1 MILYGPNLRRSSQ
14 SVETRLFNNSFPND
28 ANGDVLR
35 RMLTGGDDLCV
46 ARDID
51 FAVVFPSENA
61 AQAFAA
67 NSQLA
72 AYKRTVEHS
81 ECAPGLPYDVIVVR
95 NMLPTHAGITEFEG
109 LLERLA
115 RPLGGRNDGWGCMA
129 QVPNH

>member
-1 MILYGPNLRRSSQ
+1 MILCGPEPVRTSQ
-14 SVETRLFNNSFPND
+14 SLETRLFNNSFPND
-28 ANGDVLR
+28 VNGDVLR
-35 RMLTGGDDLCV
+35 RMLASGDDLSV

-51 FAVVFPSENA
+51 FAVVFPSEKA

-72 AYKRTVEHS
+72 AYKRTVERS
-81 ECAPGLPYDVIVVR
+81 QCAPGLPYDVIVVR
-95 NMLPTHAGITEFEG
+95 NMLPTHAGITEFEEF
-109 LLERLA
+109 LEQLA